1 MNQSST
7 ETLEICQDDYEEL
20 FRELESWMQEQE
32 DNELMITIADVYE
45 VNQERDEVD
54 GYIPVEPM
62 IENDNNNEI
71 DSHK

>member
-32 DNELMITIADVYE
+32 DNELMITIADDYE
-45 VNQERDEVD
+45 FNQERDEVD
-54 GYIPVEPM
+54 GYIAVEPM

>member
-1 MNQSST
+1 MNQSYT

-20 FRELESWMQEQE
+20 FRELERWMQEQE
-32 DNELMITIADVYE
+32 DNELMMTIADDYE

-54 GYIPVEPM
+54 EYILVEPM

>member
-32 DNELMITIADVYE
+32 DNELMITIADDYE
-45 VNQERDEVD
+45 FNQERDEVD